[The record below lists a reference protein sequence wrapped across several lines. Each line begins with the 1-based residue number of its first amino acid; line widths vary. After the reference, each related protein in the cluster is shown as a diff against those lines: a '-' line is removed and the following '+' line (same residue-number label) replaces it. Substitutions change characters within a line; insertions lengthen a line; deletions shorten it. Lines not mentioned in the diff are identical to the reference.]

1 LAMNWKIRAEVDEA
15 IMQTMLPEL
24 YQIINDLTEC
34 ARNGKEPTKQTLND
48 ARKWLPAQYSQS
60 FGHKAGNIA

>member
-1 LAMNWKIRAEVDEA
+1 MNWKIRSEVDEA
-15 IMQTMLPEL
+15 IMKTLLPEL

-34 ARNGKEPTKQTLND
+34 ARNDKEPTKQTLND

-60 FGHKAGNIA
+60 FTHKTE

>member
-1 LAMNWKIRAEVDEA
+1 MNWKIRVEVDEA